1 MPLVWDG
8 SLIDASRMG
17 GAWLEWNEGGYDRLA
32 DQLSSEIAEG
42 QYESF
47 ILSND
52 GALVAEGLTA
62 AAERGVSS
70 SHTLIHG
77 RFQ

>member
-1 MPLVWDG
+1 
-8 SLIDASRMG
+8 MG

-42 QYESF
+42 QYVSF
-47 ILSND
+47 IQSND
-52 GALVAEGLTA
+52 GAL

-70 SHTLIHG
+70 SMGDFIGVPEYHAG
-77 RFQ
+77 Y